1 MFRNSRNHQ
10 ETIAEARAMASNS
23 TLPLTMRAAQWR
35 TIKGGIDKNLT
46 LATNAKLPKN
56 SPSLPKGQTLVKV
69 AYASVNHLD
78 YKIAEMPLTNFMFS
92 KPVTPGLD
100 FSGTIVSTTLDEFQ
114 SGQNVFG
121 RTELPIGGT
130 LAEYV
135 VVRSK
140 GLAVLPDGVELRD
153 AACVGIC
160 GTTALQCMLPFVK
173 AGDKVFINGG
183 SGGVGVFAIQVAK
196 ALGCSQVTVTC
207 SVSNAEFCR
216 NLGADETIDYKSEDP
231 IEVLKKKEDKF
242 DFILD
247 TVFNDPDLYWQ
258 SHQYLKPEGQY
269 VCVGLP
275 PRFQTFK
282 SLLTISL
289 LPRWLGG
296 GKRKFKYH
304 SVTANRKDFGQIVD
318 WMKDGKVKAVI
329 EEEFGLEDSSKAY
342 ARLKEGRTTGKLV
355 VRVGDEAGADDQGVV
370 Q

>member
-1 MFRNSRNHQ
+1 
-10 ETIAEARAMASNS
+10 
-23 TLPLTMRAAQWR
+23 MRAAQWR
-35 TIKGGIDKNLT
+35 SIKGGIDKNLT
-46 LATNAKLPKN
+46 LITDAKLPKN
-56 SPSLPKGQTLVKV
+56 ASSLPKGHALVKV

-78 YKIAEMPLTNFMFS
+78 YKVAEMPLTSFMFS

-100 FSGTIVSTTLDEFQ
+100 FSGTIVSTTLDDFQ
-114 SGQNVFG
+114 SGQKVFG

-135 VVRSK
+135 IVGSK
-140 GLAVLPDGVELRD
+140 GMAALPNGVELRD

-160 GTTALQCMLPFVK
+160 GTTALQCMSPFVK
-173 AGDKVFINGG
+173 AGDRVFINGG

-196 ALGCSQVTVTC
+196 ALGCSHVAVTC
-207 SVSNAEFCR
+207 SASNAELCQS
-216 NLGADETIDYKSEDP
+216 LGADETIDYKSEDP
-231 IEVLKKKEDKF
+231 IEVLKTKEDKF

-258 SHQYLKPEGQY
+258 SHRYLKPEGQY

-282 SLLTISL
+282 SLLTINL

-304 SVTANRKDFGQIVD
+304 SVTANGKDFGQIAD
-318 WMKDGKVKAVI
+318 WMKDEKVRPFI
-329 EEEFGLEDSSKAY
+329 EEEFGLEDAGRAY
-342 ARLKEGRTTGKLV
+342 ARLKEGRTRGKLV
-355 VRVGDEAGADDQGVV
+355 VCVGGEARVDG
-370 Q
+370 

>member
-1 MFRNSRNHQ
+1 
-10 ETIAEARAMASNS
+10 
-23 TLPLTMRAAQWR
+23 MRAAQWR
-35 TIKGGIDKNLT
+35 SIKGGIDKNLT
-46 LATNAKLPKN
+46 LVVDAKLPKN
-56 SPSLPKGQTLVKV
+56 ASSLPKRQTLIKV

-100 FSGTIVSTTLDEFQ
+100 FSGTIVSTTLTEFQ
-114 SGQNVFG
+114 PGQKVFG

-135 VVRSK
+135 VVGSK
-140 GLAVLPDGVELRD
+140 GMAALPDSVELRD

-160 GTTALQCMLPFVK
+160 GTTALQCMSPFVK
-173 AGDKVFINGG
+173 TGDRVFINGG

-196 ALGCSQVTVTC
+196 ALGCSHVTVTC
-207 SVSNAEFCR
+207 SASNTEFCR
-216 NLGADETIDYKSEDP
+216 SLGADETIDYKSEDQ

-242 DFILD
+242 DFVLD
-247 TVFNDPDLYWQ
+247 TIFNEPDLYWK
-258 SHQYLKPEGQY
+258 SDQYLKPEGQY
-269 VCVGLP
+269 ICVGLP

-282 SLLTISL
+282 SLLAISL

-304 SVTANRKDFGQIVD
+304 SVMANSKDFGQLAD
-318 WMKDGKVKAVI
+318 WMREGKVKAVI
-329 EEEFGLEDSSKAY
+329 EEEFGLEDAGRAY
-342 ARLKEGRTTGKLV
+342 ARLKEGRTRGKLV
-355 VRVGDEAGADDQGVV
+355 VCVKGETDLNAQRIV

>member
-1 MFRNSRNHQ
+1 
-10 ETIAEARAMASNS
+10 MASNS

-35 TIKGGIDKNLT
+35 SIKGGIDKNLT
-46 LATNAKLPKN
+46 LVTDAKLPKN
-56 SPSLPKGQTLVKV
+56 ASSLPKGQTLVKV

-78 YKIAEMPLTNFMFS
+78 YKIAEMPPASLIFS

-100 FSGTIVSTTLDEFQ
+100 FSGTIVSTTLNEFQ
-114 SGQNVFG
+114 SGQKVFG

-135 VVRSK
+135 VVGSK
-140 GLAVLPDGVELRD
+140 GMAALPGSVELRD
-153 AACVGIC
+153 AACLGIC
-160 GTTALQCMLPFVK
+160 GTTALQCMSPFVK
-173 AGDKVFINGG
+173 AGGKVFINGG

-196 ALGCSQVTVTC
+196 ALGCSHVTVTC
-207 SVSNAEFCR
+207 SASNADFCR
-216 NLGADETIDYKSEDP
+216 SLGADETVDYKSEDP

-247 TVFNDPDLYWQ
+247 TVFNDPDLYWR
-258 SHQYLKPEGQY
+258 SHEYLKPEGQY

-282 SLLTISL
+282 ALFAINM

-304 SVTANRKDFGQIVD
+304 SVSANRKDFGQFAD
-318 WMKDGKVKAVI
+318 WMKEGKVKVII
-329 EEEFGLEDSSKAY
+329 EEDFGLEDAGRAY
-342 ARLKEGRTTGKLV
+342 ARLKGGRTKGKLV
-355 VRVGDEAGADDQGVV
+355 VRVGGEAGGDE
-370 Q
+370 

>member
-1 MFRNSRNHQ
+1 
-10 ETIAEARAMASNS
+10 
-23 TLPLTMRAAQWR
+23 MRAAQWR
-35 TIKGGIDKNLT
+35 SIKGGIDKNLT
-46 LATNAKLPKN
+46 LVTDAKLPKDA
-56 SPSLPKGQTLVKV
+56 SSLPKGHTLIKV
-69 AYASVNHLD
+69 AYASINHLD

-100 FSGTIVSTTLDEFQ
+100 FSGTIVSTTVNEFQ
-114 SGQNVFG
+114 SGQKVFG

-135 VVRSK
+135 VVGSK
-140 GLAVLPDGVELRD
+140 GMAELPDGVELRD
-153 AACVGIC
+153 AACVGIG
-160 GTTALQCMLPFVK
+160 GTTALQCISPFVK
-173 AGDKVFINGG
+173 AGDRVFVNGG

-196 ALGCSQVTVTC
+196 ALGCSHVTVTC
-207 SVSNAEFCR
+207 PASNAEFCR

-258 SHQYLKPEGQY
+258 SNQYLKPEGQY

-282 SLLTISL
+282 SLLTIIL
-289 LPRWLGG
+289 LPKWLGG

-304 SVTANRKDFGQIVD
+304 SVTANRKDFGQVTD

-329 EEEFGLEDSSKAY
+329 EEEFGLEDASRAY
-342 ARLKEGRTTGKLV
+342 ARLKKGRTRGKLV
-355 VRVGDEAGADDQGVV
+355 VRVGGETGPDG
-370 Q
+370 

>member
-1 MFRNSRNHQ
+1 
-10 ETIAEARAMASNS
+10 
-23 TLPLTMRAAQWR
+23 MRAAQWR
-35 TIKGGIDKNLT
+35 SIKGGIDKNLT
-46 LATNAKLPKN
+46 LITDAKLPKN
-56 SPSLPKGQTLVKV
+56 ASSLPKGQSLVKV

-78 YKIAEMPLTNFMFS
+78 YKVAEMPLTNLMFS

-114 SGQNVFG
+114 SGQKVFG
-121 RTELPIGGT
+121 KTELPMGGT
-130 LAEYV
+130 VAEYV
-135 VVRSK
+135 VVGSK
-140 GLAVLPDGVELRD
+140 GIAALPDGVELRD
-153 AACVGIC
+153 AACIGIC
-160 GTTALQCMLPFVK
+160 GTTALQCVSSFVK

-196 ALGCSQVTVTC
+196 ALGCSHVTATC
-207 SVSNAEFCR
+207 STTNAEFCR
-216 NLGADETIDYKSEDP
+216 SLGADETIDYKSEDP
-231 IEVLKKKEDKF
+231 IELLKKKEDKF

-258 SHQYLKPEGQY
+258 SHRYLKPEGQY

-275 PRFQTFK
+275 PRFQIFK
-282 SLLTISL
+282 ALLIISL

-304 SVTANRKDFGQIVD
+304 SVTANRKEFGQVAD

-329 EEEFGLEDSSKAY
+329 EEEFGLEDAARAY
-342 ARLKEGRTTGKLV
+342 ARLKEGRTRGKLV
-355 VRVGDEAGADDQGVV
+355 VRVRGEAGADGQGIV

>member
-1 MFRNSRNHQ
+1 
-10 ETIAEARAMASNS
+10 MASSS

-35 TIKGGIDKNLT
+35 SIKGGIDKNLT
-46 LATNAKLPKN
+46 LVADAKLPKN
-56 SPSLPKGQTLVKV
+56 ASSLPKGQTLIKV

-92 KPVTPGLD
+92 KPATPGLD
-100 FSGTIVSTTLDEFQ
+100 FSGTIVSTALVGFQ
-114 SGQNVFG
+114 PGQKVFG

-135 VVRSK
+135 VVGSK
-140 GLAVLPDGVELRD
+140 GMAGLPDGVELRD

-160 GTTALQCMLPFVK
+160 GTTALQCMSPFVK
-173 AGDKVFINGG
+173 AGDRVLINGG
-183 SGGVGVFAIQVAK
+183 SGGVGVFAMQVAK
-196 ALGCSQVTVTC
+196 ALGCSHVTVTC
-207 SVSNAEFCR
+207 SASNADFCR
-216 NLGADETIDYKSEDP
+216 SLSADETIDYKSEDP

-242 DFILD
+242 DLVLD
-247 TVFNDPDLYWQ
+247 TIFNDPNLYWQ

-282 SLLTISL
+282 SLLAINL

-304 SVTANRKDFGQIVD
+304 SVTANGKDFGQFAD
-318 WMKDGKVKAVI
+318 WMREGKVRAVI
-329 EEEFGLEDSSKAY
+329 EEEFGLEDAGRAY
-342 ARLKEGRTTGKLV
+342 ARLKEGRTKGKLV
-355 VRVGDEAGADDQGVV
+355 VRVEGEADVSSQGMDQ
-370 Q
+370 

>member
-1 MFRNSRNHQ
+1 
-10 ETIAEARAMASNS
+10 MALNS
-23 TLPLTMRAAQWR
+23 TLPLTMRATQWR
-35 TIKGGIDKNLT
+35 SIKGGIDKNLT
-46 LATNAKLPKN
+46 LITDAKLPKN
-56 SPSLPKGQTLVKV
+56 ASSLPKGKTLVRV

-78 YKIAEMPLTNFMFS
+78 YKVAEMSLTNFMFS

-114 SGQNVFG
+114 SGQKVFG
-121 RTELPIGGT
+121 RTELPTGGT

-135 VVRSK
+135 VVGSK
-140 GLAVLPDGVELRD
+140 GMAPLPDGVELRD
-153 AACVGIC
+153 AACLGIC
-160 GTTALQCMLPFVK
+160 GTTALQCMSPFVK
-173 AGDKVFINGG
+173 EGDRVFINGG

-196 ALGCSQVTVTC
+196 ALGCSHVTVTC
-207 SVSNAEFCR
+207 SASNAEFCR
-216 NLGADETIDYKSEDP
+216 SLGADETIDYQSEDP

-258 SHQYLKPEGQY
+258 SHQYLKPDGQY

-282 SLLTISL
+282 SLLTINL

-304 SVTANRKDFGQIVD
+304 SVTANRKDFGQVAD
-318 WMKDGKVKAVI
+318 WMKDGKIKAVI
-329 EEEFGLEDSSKAY
+329 EEGFGLEDAGRAY
-342 ARLKEGRTTGKLV
+342 ARLKEGRTRGKLV
-355 VRVGDEAGADDQGVV
+355 VRVGTEAGVD
-370 Q
+370 

>member
-1 MFRNSRNHQ
+1 
-10 ETIAEARAMASNS
+10 MASNS

-35 TIKGGIDKNLT
+35 SIKGGIDKNLT
-46 LATNAKLPKN
+46 LVTDAKLPKN
-56 SPSLPKGQTLVKV
+56 ASSLPKGQTLVKV

-78 YKIAEMPLTNFMFS
+78 YKIAEMPFANLIFS

-100 FSGTIVSTTLDEFQ
+100 FSGTIVSTTLNEFQ
-114 SGQNVFG
+114 SGQKVFG

-135 VVRSK
+135 VVGSK
-140 GLAVLPDGVELRD
+140 GMAALPDGVELRD

-160 GTTALQCMLPFVK
+160 GTTALQCMSPFVK
-173 AGDKVFINGG
+173 EGDRVFINGG
-183 SGGVGVFAIQVAK
+183 SGGVGAFAIQVAT
-196 ALGCSQVTVTC
+196 ALGCSHVTVTC
-207 SVSNAEFCR
+207 SASNADFCR
-216 NLGADETIDYKSEDP
+216 SLGADETVDYKSKDP

-247 TVFNDPDLYWQ
+247 TVFNDPDLYWR
-258 SHQYLKPEGQY
+258 SHECLKPEGQY

-282 SLLTISL
+282 ALFAISM

-304 SVTANRKDFGQIVD
+304 SVSANRKDFRQLAD
-318 WMKDGKVKAVI
+318 WMKEGKVKAVI
-329 EEEFGLEDSSKAY
+329 EENFGLEDAGRAY
-342 ARLKEGRTTGKLV
+342 ARLKEGRNKGKLV
-355 VRVGDEAGADDQGVV
+355 VRVGGEAGGDE
-370 Q
+370 

>member
-1 MFRNSRNHQ
+1 
-10 ETIAEARAMASNS
+10 
-23 TLPLTMRAAQWR
+23 MRAAQWR
-35 TIKGGIDKNLT
+35 SIKGGIDKNLT
-46 LATNAKLPKN
+46 LVTDAKLPKDA
-56 SPSLPKGQTLVKV
+56 SSLSKGQTLVKV

-78 YKIAEMPLTNFMFS
+78 IKIAEMPLTNFLFS

-114 SGQNVFG
+114 SGQKVFG

-130 LAEYV
+130 LGEYV
-135 VVRSK
+135 VVGSK
-140 GLAVLPDGVELRD
+140 GIAVLPDGVELRD

-160 GTTALQCMLPFVK
+160 GTTALQCLSPFLK
-173 AGDKVFINGG
+173 EGDRVFINGG

-196 ALGCSQVTVTC
+196 ALGCSHVTVTC
-207 SVSNAEFCR
+207 SASNAEFCR
-216 NLGADETIDYKSEDP
+216 SLGADETIDYKSEDP
-231 IEVLKKKEDKF
+231 IEVLKQKEDKF

-258 SHQYLKPEGQY
+258 SHQYLKPERQY

-282 SLLTISL
+282 SLLAINL

-304 SVTANRKDFGQIVD
+304 SVTANRKNFGQIAD

-329 EEEFGLEDSSKAY
+329 EEEFGLEDAGRAY
-342 ARLKEGRTTGKLV
+342 ARLKEGRTRGKLV
-355 VRVGDEAGADDQGVV
+355 VRVGDEDEVDEQAMV

>member
-1 MFRNSRNHQ
+1 
-10 ETIAEARAMASNS
+10 
-23 TLPLTMRAAQWR
+23 MRAAQWR
-35 TIKGGIDKNLT
+35 SIKGGIEKNLT
-46 LATNAKLPKN
+46 LVTDAKLPKN
-56 SPSLPKGQTLVKV
+56 ASSLSKGQTLVKV

-100 FSGTIVSTTLDEFQ
+100 FSGTIVSTTLNEFQ
-114 SGQNVFG
+114 SGQKVFG
-121 RTELPIGGT
+121 RTELPVGGT

-135 VVRSK
+135 VVGSK
-140 GLAVLPDGVELRD
+140 GMAVLQDGVELRD

-160 GTTALQCMLPFVK
+160 GTTAIQCMSPFVEE
-173 AGDKVFINGG
+173 GDRVFINGG

-196 ALGCSQVTVTC
+196 ALGCSHVTVTC
-207 SVSNAEFCR
+207 SASNAEFCR
-216 NLGADETIDYKSEDP
+216 SLGADETIDYKSEDP
-231 IEVLKKKEDKF
+231 IEVLKQKEDKF

-247 TVFNDPDLYWQ
+247 TLFNDPDLYWQ
-258 SHQYLKPEGQY
+258 SHQYLTPEGQY

-282 SLLTISL
+282 SLLAINL

-318 WMKDGKVKAVI
+318 WIKDGKVKVVI
-329 EEEFGLEDSSKAY
+329 EEEFGLEDAGRAY
-342 ARLKEGRTTGKLV
+342 ARLKEGRTRGKLV
-355 VRVGDEAGADDQGVV
+355 VRVGEESGVDEQAMV

>member
-1 MFRNSRNHQ
+1 
-10 ETIAEARAMASNS
+10 
-23 TLPLTMRAAQWR
+23 MRAAQWR
-35 TIKGGIDKNLT
+35 SIKGGIDKNLT
-46 LATNAKLPKN
+46 LVADAKLPKN
-56 SPSLPKGQTLVKV
+56 ASSLAKGQTLVRV

-100 FSGTIVSTTLDEFQ
+100 FSGTVVSTTLNEFQ
-114 SGQNVFG
+114 SGQKVFG

-130 LAEYV
+130 LADYV
-135 VVRSK
+135 VVGSK
-140 GLAVLPDGVELRD
+140 GLAGMPDGVELRD

-160 GTTALQCMLPFVK
+160 GTTALQCMSPFVK
-173 AGDKVFINGG
+173 AGDRVLINGG

-196 ALGCSQVTVTC
+196 ALGSSQVTVTC
-207 SVSNAEFCR
+207 SASNAEFCR
-216 NLGADETIDYKSEDP
+216 SLGADKTIDYKSQDP

-282 SLLTISL
+282 ALLTISL

-304 SVTANRKDFGQIVD
+304 SVTANRKDFGQVVE

-329 EEEFGLEDSSKAY
+329 EEEFGLEDAGRAY
-342 ARLKEGRTTGKLV
+342 ARLKEGRTRGKLV
-355 VRVGDEAGADDQGVV
+355 VRVVGETGIDG
-370 Q
+370 